1 MKKNIFD
8 PFMQINFDSA
18 IKNTKP
24 MNNLGE
30 TNSSIGI
37 SEGVFLEK
45 RINFKTPQIVPGFV
59 VLITSDSIGDSNKI
73 GKTLLKDFLNE
84 LNSLVDVPEYIIFV
98 NEAVKC
104 IESNVS
110 SLKNVKK
117 IGTRVVVSKESLEF
131 FNISSNFEFANKLS
145 SSDIAKKM
153 IFAKKLLKI

>member
-30 TNSSIGI
+30 TNSSISS
-37 SEGVFLEK
+37 SEMVFLEK

-59 VLITSDSIGDSNKI
+59 VMITSDSIGDSNKV
-73 GKTLLKDFLNE
+73 GKTLLKDFFVEINNLID
-84 LNSLVDVPEYIIFV
+84 LPEYIIFV

-104 IESNVS
+104 IENNTSI
-110 SLKNVKK
+110 LKNIRKF
-117 IGTRVVVSKESLEF
+117 GTKVIISKESLEF
-131 FNISSNFEFANKLS
+131 FDISGNFEFANKLS
-145 SSDIAKKM
+145 SADIAKKM
-153 IFAKKLLKI
+153 IFAKKLLKL